1 MLDQP
6 TLRKVPL
13 FEHLRA
19 DQLDWLL
26 EHGEEYHA
34 ESGQYIF
41 RQGDN
46 AEYFY
51 VVINGEMQITQ
62 DINGSEQVLNTH
74 RDGGFSGEVPLL
86 SGTPYIA
93 SARTIQPTE
102 FLRFDS
108 QSFREMFA
116 VCPIIVSKLFSALS
130 WRIQTTEALA
140 RQREKMSALGVLSA
154 GLAHEL
160 NNPAAAARRAASQLT
175 RTFELAEPLLVRL
188 SRLLDQEQFNGLL
201 QVRADAAERLNKP
214 AAGLDPL
221 TQSDREDEL
230 GSWLDDRGVE
240 DSWVIA
246 PTLVTAGID
255 LAKLETLLE
264 DVGDDALTTAV
275 AWLNASLGATSLLRE
290 IEQGTKRISELVKAV
305 KSYSYM
311 DQAPQQVIDVHEGIE
326 DTLTIMGHKLRDKH
340 VTIIKDYKTN
350 LPLITAFGSELNQ
363 VWTNI
368 IDNAIDAMSDANG
381 KGTLT
386 IRTWAD
392 DEDVWVELKDDGP
405 GIPEDIQSR
414 IFEPFFTTKEVGKGT
429 GLGLDI
435 AHRVVVTRHH
445 GEIKLVSHP
454 GETRFQIR
462 LPIQQPKSQNGSAD
476 ENPQAE

>member
-1 MLDQP
+1 MLDQD

-13 FEHLRA
+13 FEHLRE
-19 DQLDWLL
+19 DQLQWLL
-26 EHGEEYHA
+26 DHGEEFHV
-34 ESGQYIF
+34 EPGQYVF
-41 RQGDN
+41 RQGSEAD
-46 AEYFY
+46 YFY
-51 VVINGEMQITQ
+51 VVLDGEMQITQ
-62 DINGSEQVLNTH
+62 DNNGSEQVLNTH
-74 RDGGFSGEVPLL
+74 RGGSFSGEVPLL
-86 SGTPYIA
+86 SGTPYVA
-93 SARTIQPTE
+93 SARALQATQL
-102 FLRFDS
+102 LRFDS
-108 QSFREMFA
+108 QAFREMFA

-130 WRIQTTEALA
+130 WRIQTTEALS

-175 RTFELAEPLLVRL
+175 RSLDQVEPLLLKL
-188 SRLLDQEQFNGLL
+188 SHQLDEDQFAQLLKIRSEAAAKLS
-201 QVRADAAERLNKP
+201 APDA
-214 AAGLDPL
+214 LDTL
-221 TQSDREDEL
+221 TQSDREDQL

-240 DSWVIA
+240 DSWVMA

-255 LAKLETLLE
+255 LDKLEAVLE
-264 DVGDDALTTAV
+264 DVGDDSLSTAM

-290 IEQGTKRISELVKAV
+290 IEQGSKRISELVKAV

-311 DQAPQQVIDVHEGIE
+311 DQAPSQIIDIHEGIN
-326 DTLTIMGHKLRDKH
+326 DTLTMMAYKLRDKH
-340 VTIIKDYKTN
+340 ITVIKDFKPN

-368 IDNAIDAMSDANG
+368 IDNGIDAMSDSHG

-392 DEDVWVELKDDGP
+392 DEDVWVELADDGP
-405 GIPEDIQSR
+405 GIRENIQSR

-435 AHRVVVTRHH
+435 AHRIIVTRHN
-445 GEIKLVSHP
+445 GEIKLLSHP

-462 LPIQQPKSQNGSAD
+462 LPIQQAKA
-476 ENPQAE
+476 PQTNTDASDAAK

>member
-1 MLDQP
+1 MLDQD

-13 FEHLRA
+13 FEHLRE
-19 DQLDWLL
+19 DQLQWLL
-26 EHGEEYHA
+26 DHGEEFHA
-34 ESGQYIF
+34 EPEQYVF
-41 RQGDN
+41 RQGKD
-46 AEYFY
+46 ADYFY
-51 VVINGEMQITQ
+51 VVLDGEMQITQ
-62 DINGSEQVLNTH
+62 DNNGSEQVLNTH
-74 RDGGFSGEVPLL
+74 RGGSFSGEVPLL
-86 SGTPYIA
+86 SGTPYVA
-93 SARTIQPTE
+93 SARALQPTQL
-102 FLRFDS
+102 LRFDS
-108 QSFREMFA
+108 QAFREMFA

-130 WRIQTTEALA
+130 WRIQTTEALS

-175 RTFELAEPLLVRL
+175 RSIDQVEPLLLKL
-188 SRLLDQEQFNGLL
+188 SQQLDENQFNQLL
-201 QVRADAAERLNKP
+201 KIRSNAAAKLSVP
-214 AAGLDPL
+214 DTLDTL
-221 TQSDREDEL
+221 TQSDLEDTI

-255 LAKLETLLE
+255 LDKLEALLE
-264 DVGDDALTTAV
+264 DVGDDALSTAM
-275 AWLNASLGATSLLRE
+275 AWLNASLGATSLMRE

-311 DQAPQQVIDVHEGIE
+311 DQAPLQVIDIHEGIN
-326 DTLTIMGHKLRDKH
+326 DTLTMMAYKLRDKH
-340 VTIIKDYKTN
+340 ITVVKDFKPN
-350 LPLITAFGSELNQ
+350 LPLVTAFGSELNQ

-368 IDNAIDAMSDANG
+368 IDNGIDAMSEAHG
-381 KGTLT
+381 KGMLT

-405 GIPEDIQSR
+405 GIPEEIQSR

-435 AHRVVVTRHH
+435 AHRIVVTRHR
-445 GEIKLVSHP
+445 GEIKLISHP

-462 LPIQQPKSQNGSAD
+462 LPLEQPKSVSTDGDQ
-476 ENPQAE
+476 PAE